1 MPERFQPVTDDRPHD
16 TPWGVLAWPPE
27 PGLVLEG
34 PVVTLRPTDATAD
47 ATELFEALDHDRVWA
62 HVAGR
67 PADSAALSRSIETRR
82 DNGFYPWTV
91 RLSEART
98 TADGVLTAGAVVG
111 LTAYLDLSVSDA
123 RLEIGWT
130 TYTPP
135 VWGGPVNP
143 ATKLLLLEHSFAV
156 LGAGRVQLKT
166 DARNHRSQQAIARLG
181 ASYEGVLRRYQRR
194 QDGTVRDTVLFS
206 ITAEE
211 WPAVRAG
218 LEARLAT

>member
-16 TPWGVLAWPPE
+16 TPWGALAWPPE

-34 PVVTLRPTDATAD
+34 PVVTLSPTDATAD

-67 PADSAALSRSIETRR
+67 PADAAALSRSIEARR
-82 DNGFYPWTV
+82 GNGFYPWTV
-91 RLSEART
+91 RLTKAQGDI
-98 TADGVLTAGAVVG
+98 AAGAVVG
-111 LTAYLDLSVSDA
+111 LTAYLDVSVSDA

-130 TYTPP
+130 TYTPA
-135 VWGGPVNP
+135 VWGGRVNP

-166 DARNHRSQQAIARLG
+166 DARNHRSQQAIHRLG

-194 QDGTVRDTVLFS
+194 SDGTVRDTVLFS

-211 WPAVRAG
+211 WPVARAG
-218 LEARLAT
+218 LLRRLAAE